1 MRMGSTGMTTMEPFE
16 EFVLGSGNF
25 GEWDPR
31 IFFGRKVGPV
41 NEVLVSLTE
50 FATIEDSGDG
60 WE

>member
-1 MRMGSTGMTTMEPFE
+1 MTTMEPFE
-16 EFVLGSGNF
+16 EFILGSGNF

-41 NEVLVSLTE
+41 NEVLISLAE